1 LKQDISHIKNGGN
14 LYQVLVVSDGTGRT
28 ARQALNAALTQFP
41 GIEIDV
47 IVHSDVRSQC
57 EIIEI
62 VAEALKSEA
71 LIVHTLVTDSL
82 RELIIRESHRN
93 NVETIDLMGPLL
105 TRLSSLFIH
114 EPSQQPG
121 LFNKLNKEYFQRID
135 AMQFAFNHD
144 DGQRTESLI
153 EADVVLLGVSRTFK
167 TPICIYLA
175 YKGWFAANVPIIMG
189 INPPEVLNQIDP
201 SKIFC
206 LTTIAS
212 RLSELRKTRNIRL
225 GGKIENYSEPEY
237 VTREINF
244 ANRFYN
250 LHPDWTLVS
259 VTAKSIEEIA
269 SEILAIMAGR
279 KKEIEK

>member
-1 LKQDISHIKNGGN
+1 MN
-14 LYQVLVVSDGTGRT
+14 QVLIVSDGTGRT
-28 ARQALNAALTQFP
+28 ARQALNAALTQFQ
-41 GIEIDV
+41 GMYIDV
-47 IVHSDVRSQC
+47 IVYSDVREQP
-57 EIIEI
+57 EIKKI
-62 VAEALKSEA
+62 VANARKSKA

-82 RELIIRESHRN
+82 REFIIRESHSN

-105 TRLSSLFIH
+105 TRLSSQFIH

-121 LFNKLNKEYFQRID
+121 LYNKLNKEYFQRID

-144 DGQRTESLI
+144 DGQRTDSLN
-153 EADVVLLGVSRTFK
+153 EADIILLGVSRTFK
-167 TPICIYLA
+167 TPISIYLA

-189 INPPEVLNQIDP
+189 LIPPEILIQIDS

-206 LTTIAS
+206 LTTNAS
-212 RLSELRKTRNIRL
+212 RLSELRKTRNERL

-244 ANRFYN
+244 ANRYYN
-250 LHPDWTLVS
+250 LHTEWTLVS

-279 KKEIEK
+279 NKGLAQG

>member
-1 LKQDISHIKNGGN
+1 M
-14 LYQVLVVSDGTGRT
+14 YQVLVVSDGTGRT

-41 GIEIDV
+41 GIDIDV
-47 IVHSDVRSQC
+47 VVHSDIRSQK
-57 EIIEI
+57 EIREI
-62 VAEALKSEA
+62 VNKALKSGS
-71 LIVHTLVTDSL
+71 LIVHTIVTDSL
-82 RELIIRESHRN
+82 REFIIRECHIH

-105 TRLSSLFIH
+105 TRLSSQFIH

-121 LFNKLNKEYFQRID
+121 LYHKLNKEYFQRID

-144 DGQRTESLI
+144 DGQRTESLHK
-153 EADVVLLGVSRTFK
+153 ADIILLGVSRTFK
-167 TPICIYLA
+167 TPISIYLA

-189 INPPEVLNQIDP
+189 IKPPEVLNQIDP

-206 LTTIAS
+206 LTTTAS
-212 RLSELRKTRNIRL
+212 RLSELRKTRNIKL

-250 LHPDWTLVS
+250 LHHGWTLVN
-259 VTAKSIEEIA
+259 VTSKSIEEIA
-269 SEILAIMAGR
+269 SEILAIKAGR
-279 KKEIEK
+279 KK

>member
-1 LKQDISHIKNGGN
+1 
-14 LYQVLVVSDGTGRT
+14 LYQVFVVSDGTGRT

-41 GIEIDV
+41 GIDIGVVVYSEV
-47 IVHSDVRSQC
+47 STTKGVKTIVSKARK
-57 EIIEI
+57 
-62 VAEALKSEA
+62 AGA

-82 RELIIRESHRN
+82 REFIIRESHSV

-105 TRLSSLFIH
+105 TRLSGKFIH

-121 LFNKLNKEYFQRID
+121 LYNKLNKDYFQRID

-144 DGQRTESLI
+144 DGQRTDGLT

-167 TPICIYLA
+167 TPISIYLA

-189 INPPEVLNQIDP
+189 IPPPEILNQLDP
-201 SKIFC
+201 SSIFC
-206 LTTIAS
+206 LTTNAI
-212 RLSELRKTRNIRL
+212 RLSELRKTRHERL
-225 GGKIENYSEPEY
+225 GGSVANYSEPDY
-237 VTREINF
+237 VKREINY
-244 ANRFYN
+244 ANRYYHM
-250 LHPDWTLVS
+250 HPDWTLVN

-279 KKEIEK
+279 KVGSDQV

>member
-1 LKQDISHIKNGGN
+1 MN
-14 LYQVLVVSDGTGRT
+14 QVLVVSDGTGRT

-41 GIEIDV
+41 GMDIDV
-47 IVHSDVRSQC
+47 IVYSDVREHS
-57 EIIEI
+57 EIKKI
-62 VAEALKSEA
+62 VTMALKSGA

-82 RELIIRESHRN
+82 REFIISESHN
-93 NVETIDLMGPLL
+93 KNVETIDLMGSLL
-105 TRLSSLFIH
+105 TRLSSQFIH

-121 LFNKLNKEYFQRID
+121 LYNKLNKEYFQRID

-144 DGQRTESLI
+144 DGQRTENLN
-153 EADVVLLGVSRTFK
+153 EADVILLGVSRTFK
-167 TPICIYLA
+167 TPISIYLA

-189 INPPEVLNQIDP
+189 LKPPEILNHIDP

-206 LTTIAS
+206 LTTNAS
-212 RLSELRKTRNIRL
+212 RLSELRKTRHELL
-225 GGKIENYSEPEY
+225 GGKTENYSEPDY
-237 VTREINF
+237 VLREINF

-250 LHPDWTLVS
+250 LHPGWTLVS

-279 KKEIEK
+279 KTGNSGPEK

>member
-1 LKQDISHIKNGGN
+1 M
-14 LYQVLVVSDGTGRT
+14 YQVFVVSDGTGRT

-47 IVHSDVRSQC
+47 MVYADIRSPH
-57 EIIEI
+57 EIQEI
-62 VAEALKSEA
+62 VTEARKSKA

-82 RELIIRESHRN
+82 REFIIRESHAN

-105 TRLSSLFIH
+105 TRLSGQFIH

-121 LFNKLNKEYFQRID
+121 LYNKLNKEYFQRID

-144 DGQRTESLI
+144 DGQRAESLV

-167 TPICIYLA
+167 TPVSIYLA

-189 INPPEVLNQIDP
+189 INPPEALNQIDP
-201 SKIFC
+201 LKVFC
-206 LTTIAS
+206 LTTNAS

-225 GGKIENYSEPEY
+225 GGQIDNYSEPEY

-250 LHPDWTLVS
+250 LHPDWTLVTVS
-259 VTAKSIEEIA
+259 AKSIEEIA
-269 SEILAIMAGR
+269 SEILAIMSGR
-279 KKEIEK
+279 T

>member
-1 LKQDISHIKNGGN
+1 

-47 IVHSDVRSQC
+47 VVHSDVRSQQ
-57 EIIEI
+57 EIKKI
-62 VAEALKSEA
+62 VAKALKSKA

-82 RELIIRESHRN
+82 REYIIRESHTN
-93 NVETIDLMGPLL
+93 NVETTDLMGPLL
-105 TRLSSLFIH
+105 TRLSSQFIH

-135 AMQFAFNHD
+135 SMQFAFNHD
-144 DGQRTESLI
+144 DGQRTESLN
-153 EADVVLLGVSRTFK
+153 EADIILLGVSRTFK
-167 TPICIYLA
+167 TPISIYLA

-189 INPPEVLNQIDP
+189 LNPPEVLNHIDS
-201 SKIFC
+201 SKVFC
-206 LTTIAS
+206 LTTSAS
-212 RLSELRKTRNIRL
+212 RLSELRKTRNVRL
-225 GGKIENYSEPEY
+225 GGNVGNYSEPEY
-237 VTREINF
+237 VSREINF

-250 LHPDWTLVS
+250 LHPSWTLVN
-259 VTAKSIEEIA
+259 VTSKSIEEIA

-279 KKEIEK
+279 KKGVE

>member
-1 LKQDISHIKNGGN
+1 M
-14 LYQVLVVSDGTGRT
+14 YQVLVVSDGTGRT

-41 GIEIDV
+41 GIDIEV
-47 IVHSDVRSQC
+47 IVHSDVRSQQ
-57 EIIEI
+57 EVRKI
-62 VAEALKSEA
+62 VALAQKSGS

-82 RELIIRESHRN
+82 RELIIRESHSN

-105 TRLSSLFIH
+105 ARLSSRFIH

-121 LFNKLNKEYFQRID
+121 LYNKLNKDYFQRID

-144 DGQRTESLI
+144 DGQRTENLT
-153 EADVVLLGVSRTFK
+153 EADMVLLGVSRTFK
-167 TPICIYLA
+167 TPISIYLA

-189 INPPEVLNQIDP
+189 IPPPEILNELDP
-201 SKIFC
+201 SKVFC
-206 LTTIAS
+206 LTTTAI

-225 GGKIENYSEPEY
+225 GGNVENYSEPEY

-244 ANRFYN
+244 ANRYYQM
-250 LHPDWTLVS
+250 HPGWTMVNVS
-259 VTAKSIEEIA
+259 AKSIEEIA

-279 KKEIEK
+279 KKAK

>member
-1 LKQDISHIKNGGN
+1 M
-14 LYQVLVVSDGTGRT
+14 YQVLVISDGTGRT

-47 IVHSDVRSQC
+47 IVHSDVRSQKD
-57 EIIEI
+57 IKEI
-62 VAEALKSEA
+62 VAKAGKSGA

-82 RELIIRESHRN
+82 REFIIRESHVE

-105 TRLSSLFIH
+105 EKLSSQFIH

-121 LFNKLNKEYFQRID
+121 LYNKLNKEYFQRID
-135 AMQFAFNHD
+135 SMQFAFNHD
-144 DGQRTESLI
+144 DGQRTESI
-153 EADVVLLGVSRTFK
+153 DEADVILLGVSRTFK
-167 TPICIYLA
+167 TPISIYLA
-175 YKGWFAANVPIIMG
+175 YKGWFAANVPVIMG
-189 INPPEVLNQIDP
+189 INPPEVLNHVDP

-206 LTTIAS
+206 LTTNAS

-225 GGKIENYSEPEY
+225 GGIINNYSEPEY

-250 LHPDWTLVS
+250 LHPDWTIVN

-279 KKEIEK
+279 KKQD

>member
-1 LKQDISHIKNGGN
+1 
-14 LYQVLVVSDGTGRT
+14 LYQVFVVSDGTGRT

-47 IVHSDVRSQC
+47 IVHSDVNTPKEVRV
-57 EIIEI
+57 I
-62 VAEALKSEA
+62 VAEARKSGA

-82 RELIIRESHRN
+82 RELIIRESHSV

-105 TRLSSLFIH
+105 ARLSGQFIH

-121 LFNKLNKEYFQRID
+121 LYNKLNKDYFQRID

-144 DGQRTESLI
+144 DGQRNESLT

-167 TPICIYLA
+167 TPISIYLA
-175 YKGWFAANVPIIMG
+175 YKGWFAANVPVILG
-189 INPPEVLNQIDP
+189 ITPPAILNELDP
-201 SKIFC
+201 AKVFC
-206 LTTIAS
+206 LTTNAM
-212 RLSELRKTRNIRL
+212 RLSELRKTRNERL
-225 GGKIENYSEPEY
+225 GGNVNNYSEPEY
-237 VTREINF
+237 VKRELNF
-244 ANRFYN
+244 ANRFYHM
-250 LHPDWTLVS
+250 HPGWTHVN

-279 KKEIEK
+279 KKSEGQG

>member
-1 LKQDISHIKNGGN
+1 M
-14 LYQVLVVSDGTGRT
+14 YQVLVISDGTGRT

-47 IVHSDVRSQC
+47 VVHSDVRSQKD
-57 EIIEI
+57 IKEI
-62 VAEALKSEA
+62 VAAAGKSGA

-82 RELIIRESHRN
+82 REFIIRESHAK

-105 TRLSSLFIH
+105 ERLSSQFIH

-121 LFNKLNKEYFQRID
+121 LYNKLNKEYFQRID
-135 AMQFAFNHD
+135 SVQFAFNHD
-144 DGQRTESLI
+144 DGQRTESI
-153 EADVVLLGVSRTFK
+153 DEADVILLGVSRTFK
-167 TPICIYLA
+167 TPISIYLA
-175 YKGWFAANVPIIMG
+175 YKGWFAANVPVIMG

-206 LTTIAS
+206 LTTNAS

-225 GGKIENYSEPEY
+225 GGNINNYSEPEY

-250 LHPDWTLVS
+250 LHPDWTLVN

-279 KKEIEK
+279 KKQD

>member
-1 LKQDISHIKNGGN
+1 M
-14 LYQVLVVSDGTGRT
+14 YQVLVVSDGTGRT

-47 IVHSDVRSQC
+47 VVHSDVRSQQ
-57 EIIEI
+57 EIKKI
-62 VAEALKSEA
+62 VTKALKSKA
-71 LIVHTLVTDSL
+71 LIIHTLVTDSL
-82 RELIIRESHRN
+82 REYIIRESHNN

-105 TRLSSLFIH
+105 TRLSSQFIH

-121 LFNKLNKEYFQRID
+121 LYNKLNKEYFQRID
-135 AMQFAFNHD
+135 SMQFAFNHD
-144 DGQRTESLI
+144 DGQRTESLN
-153 EADVVLLGVSRTFK
+153 EADIILLGVSRTFK
-167 TPICIYLA
+167 TPISIYLA

-189 INPPEVLNQIDP
+189 INPPEVLYQINA

-206 LTTIAS
+206 LTTTAS
-212 RLSELRKTRNIRL
+212 RLSELRKTRNVRL

-244 ANRFYN
+244 AHRLYN
-250 LHPDWTLVS
+250 LHPDWTLIN

-279 KKEIEK
+279 KNGDKIGEIID